1 MKKPLTEKE
10 KEILDFYD
18 SHSCMETM
26 KQFDVAKWKVHSL
39 RYRQKRLEEEK
50 EEGKACFIEIPMGDV
65 DSELAGGNDS
75 VSFAIGKRMFTMSIH
90 DFRRAFIDD

>member
-50 EEGKACFIEIPMGDV
+50 EEGKACFIEIPMEETEDR
-65 DSELAGGNDS
+65 NDS
-75 VSFAIGKRMFTMSIH
+75 VSFAIGKRMFTMSVH